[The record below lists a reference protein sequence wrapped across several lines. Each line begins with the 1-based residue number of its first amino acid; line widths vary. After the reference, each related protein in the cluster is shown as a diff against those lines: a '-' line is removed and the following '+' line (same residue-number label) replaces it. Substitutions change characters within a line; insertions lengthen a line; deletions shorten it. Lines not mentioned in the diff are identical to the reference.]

1 MGKLRFVALSLAIAA
16 CGSDDR
22 NGPADASIDA
32 KVVSPDAKVWMD
44 APPGPDYDLTCFGMT
59 PGTTVGEP
67 IVLSG
72 TAGSADQSGN
82 ISGLE
87 GIEIQIF
94 KAGASTATKTVTSTA
109 GGAFTSGY
117 LTGGVAIDHFRA
129 TLPNATPNTPS
140 EYRTTYLYPPQPFRM
155 TLDGIPV
162 PIVNAA
168 QFDQIAAI
176 GNQDDDMYGAMLVTV
191 TDCNIAQPQLIDGA
205 TLHVQKNGQ
214 EVGDP
219 FDLAQ
224 IGAAGT
230 FFVFNVPDGDV
241 DVFATYD
248 GKTFPT
254 RTVTAYKK
262 PAGPTGV
269 GTITVT
275 VVPPGPVY

>member
-1 MGKLRFVALSLAIAA
+1 MGKLRFVALCLAIAA

-32 KVVSPDAKVWMD
+32 KVLPPDAKVWMD
-44 APPGPDYDLTCFGMT
+44 APPGPTYDLACYGMT
-59 PGTTVGEP
+59 PGTTVGDP

-72 TAGSADQSGN
+72 TAGSADQSGQ
-82 ISGLE
+82 ISGLP
-87 GIEIQIF
+87 GIEIEIY
-94 KAGASTATKTVTSTA
+94 KDGSATAAKTVTSTA
-109 GGAFTSGY
+109 GGAFTSGD
-117 LTGGVAIDHFRA
+117 LTGGVAIDHLRA
-129 TLPNATPNTPS
+129 TLPNAMANMPS
-140 EYRTTYLYPPQPFRM
+140 EYRTTYLYPPQQFRA

-162 PIVNAA
+162 PIVNAE
-168 QFDQIAAI
+168 QFDQIGAI
-176 GNQDDDMYGAMLVTV
+176 GNQDDAMYGAMLVTV

-219 FDLAQ
+219 FELTPL
-224 IGAAGT
+224 GAPGT

-241 DVFATYD
+241 DVWATYD

-254 RTVTAYKK
+254 RTVAAHKK
-262 PAGPTGV
+262 PSGATGV